1 MGGNLVKRWSTDTPN
16 MKKTGSGK
24 VAAFTLIELLVVVVI
39 IGIMMTLAST
49 VLRDPGTGRT
59 LDSGLDL
66 VNSMIEEARA
76 TAQGNDTYTRV
87 VIVDDPKDISKDS
100 LHLRYM
106 VVQML
111 QRDQKKGGT
120 YDATDVTMNG
130 RWVSTSAGALL
141 PPGVYFSPTHS
152 RSLKWASSKSIGS
165 GTVVIGKN
173 KRARVYSFEFDE
185 KGRFV
190 PPGTSPTSP
199 SSPQRI
205 VLINARRGTGKGA
218 QDGLVPLQQDKEHR
232 PVGAKG
238 LVLWPS
244 GYTTPL
250 RTHSQIYAK

>member
-1 MGGNLVKRWSTDTPN
+1 
-16 MKKTGSGK
+16 MKKRENGD
-24 VAAFTLIELLVVVVI
+24 VAAFTLIELLVVVTI

-59 LDSGLDL
+59 LDSGIDL

-87 VIVDDPKDISKDS
+87 VIVDDQKDISSDS
-100 LHLRYM
+100 PHLRYM

-111 QRDQKKGGT
+111 QSDQRKGGN
-120 YDATDVTMNG
+120 YDGTDVTMRG

-141 PPGVYFSPTHS
+141 PPGVYFSPHF
-152 RSLKWASSKSIGS
+152 SKSLSWAEGASNRIGS
-165 GTVVIGKN
+165 GSVTIGKN
-173 KRARVYSFEFDE
+173 RKARAYCFEFDE
-185 KGRFV
+185 KGHYV

-199 SSPQRI
+199 ASPQRI
-205 VLINARRGTGKGA
+205 VLINARRGTGNEA
-218 QDGLVPLQQDKEHR
+218 HDGLVPLQRDKGHR

-250 RTHSQIYAK
+250 RTRSQIYEK

>member
-1 MGGNLVKRWSTDTPN
+1 MKRIRP
-16 MKKTGSGK
+16 GK
-24 VAAFTLIELLVVVVI
+24 VTAFTLIELLVVVTI

-59 LDSGLDL
+59 LDSGIDL

-87 VIVDDPKDISKDS
+87 VIVSDPKDIDKDS

-111 QRDQKKGGT
+111 QSDQRKGGS
-120 YDATDVTMNG
+120 YDATDVTVRG

-141 PPGVYFSPTHS
+141 PAGIYFSPTFS
-152 RSLKWASSKSIGS
+152 KSLSWTKGSSKLIKSGS
-165 GTVVIGKN
+165 VTIGKN
-173 KRARVYSFEFDE
+173 KRANAYYFEFDE
-185 KGRFV
+185 KGHFV
-190 PPGTSPTSP
+190 PPGTSPASP
-199 SSPQRI
+199 AQPQRI
-205 VLINARRGTGKGA
+205 VLINARRGRGRDA
-218 QDGLVPLQQDKEHR
+218 RDGLVPLQQDKEHR

-238 LVLWPS
+238 LVLWPN

-250 RTHSQIYAK
+250 RTRAQIFEK

>member
-1 MGGNLVKRWSTDTPN
+1 MTNGFTNELAN
-16 MKKTGSGK
+16 MKKSRPGK
-24 VAAFTLIELLVVVVI
+24 VTAFTLIELLVVVTI

-59 LDSGLDL
+59 LDSGIDL

-87 VIVDDPKDISKDS
+87 VIVKDPKDLGNDS

-111 QRDQKKGGT
+111 QSEQKQRGS
-120 YDATDVTMNG
+120 YDAADVTMRG
-130 RWVSTSAGALL
+130 RWISTSAGALL
-141 PPGVYFSPTHS
+141 PPGVYFSPTFS
-152 RSLKWASSKSIGS
+152 TSLPWAEGASNRIGEGS
-165 GTVVIGKN
+165 VTIGKN
-173 KRARVYSFEFDE
+173 KRARAYYFEFDE
-185 KGRFV
+185 KGHFV

-199 SSPQRI
+199 ASPQKI
-205 VLINARRGTGKGA
+205 VLINARRGTARGA
-218 QDGLVPLQQDKEHR
+218 RDDGLVPLQQDKAHR

-250 RTHSQIYAK
+250 RTRAQIFKK